1 MKKKFACCFP
11 CVHAIVKCF
20 HCTDKIYLAKEP
32 INKIIDNLYLG
43 DFRAADNPELLRS
56 LNITHIINCAFN
68 LPCKYKEQF
77 TYLHLKLRDEPD
89 QIIFPQIENAYEFI
103 KQNSSVNILVH
114 CVHGMSRS
122 GSVIIY
128 YLMKEKGMN
137 MEESINYIG
146 KLRAIIN
153 PNEGFRN
160 QLLNKEKEIFNHQ
173 PLNNESNDES
183 KNE

>member
-1 MKKKFACCFP
+1 MQKKLACCFP

-103 KQNSSVNILVH
+103 YFTDSGIVTFSRESHSEKADEPIRVMVLGIFTSVKYLLVLNAEDRIS
-114 CVHGMSRS
+114 VTAYSIPWYVTVSGMFITPS
-122 GSVIIY
+122 Y
-128 YLMKEKGMN
+128 APYAL
-137 MEESINYIG
+137 
-146 KLRAIIN
+146 
-153 PNEGFRN
+153 
-160 QLLNKEKEIFNHQ
+160 
-173 PLNNESNDES
+173 
-183 KNE
+183 